1 MVRAGTDPDSGSR
14 PDAAYLASGDRGGMN
29 LTQQRVA
36 AIAAALVGVSLFWTV
51 AAVDVPHGASDAEL
65 LAWWQVSANRWSGV
79 WSGMSAIGVA
89 VTVAVVRHHLGTL
102 VARDSAWMAFG
113 RSMAGAV
120 AGVWLVTGA
129 IRASMGRLV
138 EVMDEPLPGA
148 DVLRAITAVNYALLG
163 LSGMAVLGLMILGVS
178 VAVLRTG
185 VLARWVGWLG
195 VGCATPVL
203 VASLAQYG
211 AYTTLLAI
219 VWFLGLAVAIW
230 RRQSVTSA
238 TVASSAASS
247 AAAST
252 VSATP

>member
-1 MVRAGTDPDSGSR
+1 
-14 PDAAYLASGDRGGMN
+14 MN
-29 LTQQRVA
+29 PSQHRVA
-36 AIAAALVGVSLFWTV
+36 AIAAALVGVCLFWTV
-51 AAVDVPHGASDAEL
+51 AAIDVPHGASDAEL
-65 LAWWQVSANRWSGV
+65 LAWWQVSGNRWSGV
-79 WSGMSAIGVA
+79 WSGMAAIGVA
-89 VTVAVVRHHLGTL
+89 VTMAVLRHHLGTL
-102 VARDSAWMAFG
+102 VAARDSAWMAFG
-113 RSMAGAV
+113 RSMASAV
-120 AGVWLVTGA
+120 AALWLVTGA
-129 IRASMGRLV
+129 IRASVGRLV
-138 EVMDEPLPGA
+138 EVMNEPLPGP

-195 VGCATPVL
+195 ITCATPVL
-203 VASLAQYG
+203 AATLAQYG

-230 RRQSVTSA
+230 RSQSVTSA

-247 AAAST
+247 APAST

>member
-1 MVRAGTDPDSGSR
+1 
-14 PDAAYLASGDRGGMN
+14 
-29 LTQQRVA
+29 
-36 AIAAALVGVSLFWTV
+36 
-51 AAVDVPHGASDAEL
+51 
-65 LAWWQVSANRWSGV
+65 
-79 WSGMSAIGVA
+79 VA
-89 VTVAVVRHHLGTL
+89 VTVVVLRHHLGTL
-102 VARDSAWMAFG
+102 VAVRDSAWMAFG

-120 AGVWLVTGA
+120 AAVWLVTGA
-129 IRASMGRLV
+129 IRASVGRLV
-138 EVMDEPLPGA
+138 EVMTEPLPGP

-163 LSGMAVLGLMILGVS
+163 LSGMAVLGLMILAVS

-195 VGCATPVL
+195 VGCAAPVL
-203 VASLAQYG
+203 AATLAQYG

-230 RRQSVTSA
+230 RSQSVTSA